1 MKVHARIGA
10 VAAMLALL
18 TGSGLS
24 GPAFADQKDQ
34 MVFDVTLKGIR
45 AGLLSISGAVEGGSY
60 AASGTLKTT
69 GIVGAIKKIRYDA
82 SSAGRTKGGSFT
94 PARYSEKANTGKRQS
109 ESVMAYKGGV
119 PQVKVYNPP
128 RAAAPGDVNPA
139 DMGGTVDPLTALYA
153 VLRDVPQD
161 QACRLK
167 VGMFDGKRSSQV
179 VLSQPETADGNVTCA
194 GEYRRLKGFSADDM
208 AEKQRFAFRLT
219 YAPAENGM
227 LRVTEVSMDTLY
239 GKGSLTRR

>member
-1 MKVHARIGA
+1 MKFHARIGT
-10 VAAMLALL
+10 VAAVLAC
-18 TGSGLS
+18 LS
-24 GPAFADQKDQ
+24 GPVFADQKDQ

-45 AGLLSISGAVEGGSY
+45 AGLLSISGAIEGGSY

-69 GIVGAIKKIRYDA
+69 GIVGAIRKIRYDA
-82 SSAGRTKGGSFT
+82 SSGGRVKGGNFT

-109 ESVMAYKGGV
+109 ESVMDYKRGV

-128 RAAAPGDVNPA
+128 RAPAAGDVDPA
-139 DMGGTVDPLTALYA
+139 SMGGTVDPLTALYA
-153 VLRDVPQD
+153 ALRDVPQD
-161 QACRLK
+161 QACKLK
-167 VGMFDGKRSSQV
+167 VAMFDGKRSSQV
-179 VLSQPETADGNVTCA
+179 ALSKPQTKDGVVTCA
-194 GEYRRLKGFSADDM
+194 GEYRRLKGFSAEDM

>member
-1 MKVHARIGA
+1 MRVCVHFIT
-10 VAAMLALL
+10 AAATLAC
-18 TGSGLS
+18 LS
-24 GPAFADQKDQ
+24 GQAFADQKDQ
-34 MVFDVTLKGIR
+34 MTFDVTLKGIR

-82 SSAGRTKGGSFT
+82 SSAGRVKGGRFT
-94 PARYSEKANTGKRQS
+94 PARYSEQANTGKRQS

-128 RAAAPGDVNPA
+128 RDPAPGDVDPA
-139 DMGGTVDPLTALYA
+139 KMAGTVDPLTALYA
-153 VLRDVPQD
+153 ALRDVPQD
-161 QACRLK
+161 QACKLK
-167 VGMFDGKRSSQV
+167 VAMFDGKV
-179 VLSQPETADGNVTCA
+179 VLSSPETKDGVVTCT
-194 GEYRRLKGFSADDM
+194 GEYRRLKGFSAEDM

-219 YAPAENGM
+219 YVPADNGM
-227 LRVTEVSMDTLY
+227 LRVTEVSMDTLF